1 MCLNHTTIFKD
12 LKLFF
17 RLNFN
22 ILFYDINRQ
31 SIEFASFLTSIPS
44 PFLSVLPGPPPSDLA
59 MPKGLHELP
68 FEEHIDSDNINLCV
82 H

>member
-12 LKLFF
+12 FLSYFLVSTS
-17 RLNFN
+17 
-22 ILFYDINRQ
+22 ILYDIDRQ
-31 SIEFASFLTSIPS
+31 SIKFSFFLTSIPS